1 MKRLGI
7 LLAIVCLA
15 TLCGTAR
22 ATLINVDFGTDNDTQ
37 KYGNADSTAYTGA
50 GLVGAAGDFWNS
62 TSALSG
68 TMTLKDAGNNDSG
81 VTMTYSGGYMYCC
94 GTALNDT
101 SYKNLMNDYLIS
113 PTVTLTGVAAGKYDL
128 YLYSSANATDRIAK
142 FTATTSNGSAAVT
155 IGPNT
160 DYVATFK
167 ENVTYGVLQVQVGS
181 NGQLNL
187 TSESLGGEIDLNG
200 FQLKSVPEPTAMV
213 LVFSG
218 VIGLLAYAWR
228 KRK

>member
-15 TLCGTAR
+15 TFCSTAR

-68 TMTLKDAGNNDSG
+68 TMSLKNAGNTDSG
-81 VTMTYSGGYMYCC
+81 VTMNYSGNYMYCC
-94 GTALNDT
+94 GTALYGTD
-101 SYKNLMNDYLIS
+101 YKNLMNDYIIG
-113 PTVTLTGVAAGKYDL
+113 PTITLTGIAEGNYDL

-142 FTATTSNGSAAVT
+142 FAATTSNGSVDVT

-167 ENVTYGVLQVQVGS
+167 DGVTYGVLQVHVGS

-200 FQLKSVPEPTAMV
+200 FQLQSIPEPTSMIM
-213 LVFSG
+213 LFTCVF
-218 VIGLLAYAWR
+218 GLLAYAWH